1 MNGGKKLDS
10 ALGLMFKCH
19 TSYFNGYN
27 KRGFERWFSAQKEC
41 RKLLYYIRYGGF

>member
-10 ALGLMFKCH
+10 ALELMFRCH
-19 TSYFNGYN
+19 TSYLDGYN
-27 KRGFERWFSAQKEC
+27 KQSFERWYSAQNNC